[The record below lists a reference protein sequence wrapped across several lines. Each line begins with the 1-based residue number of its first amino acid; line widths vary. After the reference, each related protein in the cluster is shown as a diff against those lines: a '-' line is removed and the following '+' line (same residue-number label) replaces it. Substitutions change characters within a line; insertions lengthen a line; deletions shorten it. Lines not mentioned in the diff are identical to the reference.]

1 MTDIK
6 RNGEDV
12 RILEVVEIVSVQY
25 YLVDIQH
32 QNILKCYILLLKT
45 DLKYNLSNVELSY
58 LVFLKNI

>member
-45 DLKYNLSNVELSY
+45 DLKYIYPMLN
-58 LVFLKNI
+58 